1 MADGQAQQP
10 APQSMSDIFVT
21 PQTAYSFPAAS
32 GAITLA
38 WKLIGQLH
46 EPLGTNRW
54 VPLIMALVVGV
65 GFYIMSD
72 RKGAALQERTG
83 MILATLFNTI
93 TLAAA
98 AVGISSAVTGK

>member
-1 MADGQAQQP
+1 MTNGLAKQRV
-10 APQSMSDIFVT
+10 SNIFVT

-46 EPLGTNRW
+46 EPLGTNKW
-54 VPLIMALVVGV
+54 VPLNMAVLVGI
-65 GFYIMSD
+65 GFYIISD
-72 RKGAALQERTG
+72 RKGATLQERTAG
-83 MILATLFNTI
+83 ILATLFNTI

-98 AVGISSAVTGK
+98 ALGISSAVTG